1 MRRPGPD
8 DIEDTE
14 ADHLDTGHT
23 ALAVQGEGHDQ
34 LGANETRKEARV
46 QLHALEALAQ
56 PHTALAHRIL
66 GPLVHAP
73 GEKAPQPASRSME

>member
-14 ADHLDTGHT
+14 ADHHAIGH
-23 ALAVQGEGHDQ
+23 AVLAVQGEGHESAR
-34 LGANETRKEARV
+34 GERNEEGSPGPATIQDTISTPE
-46 QLHALEALAQ
+46 QDALDALAQ

-66 GPLVHAP
+66 GPLEHAP
-73 GEKAPQPASRSME
+73 

>member
-23 ALAVQGEGHDQ
+23 ALAVQGEDHESARGER
-34 LGANETRKEARV
+34 NEEGSPGPATIQDTIFTPE
-46 QLHALEALAQ
+46 QDALDALAQ

-66 GPLVHAP
+66 GPLEHAP
-73 GEKAPQPASRSME
+73 

>member
-23 ALAVQGEGHDQ
+23 ALAVQ
-34 LGANETRKEARV
+34 
-46 QLHALEALAQ
+46 ALAQ